1 MNSNEWTWVFWGLE
15 RAQSVWCAIVC
26 ACVCVCVGGGLFNL
40 CVTPPKFLA
49 CSRCDKVRFR
59 RQPGRSWQYNFPF
72 YFSACASRCRWSSLY
87 KSCVHPFVSAQPRLS
102 SNCPHGEQI
111 DWALSLILPLR
122 CRSEVGGRMRHNGSD
137 RLRPIAKH
145 QKPQAGRQATQTR
158 ALTDPADPIF
168 QRSGGKHGDGI
179 NHLESE
185 ILSWSMEPSTGK
197 FTVATSA
204 PVVCNVAALSSANWH
219 FSLHKSPQK
228 KETPSRSTLWGLSK
242 SQSKW
247 PGCSH

>member
-1 MNSNEWTWVFWGLE
+1 MQMKRLIQILCTSLCFGSAAAFFKLLAWGTDWLGIIFD
-15 RAQSVWCAIVC
+15 SP
-26 ACVCVCVGGGLFNL
+26 
-40 CVTPPKFLA
+40 TP
-49 CSRCDKVRFR
+49 
-59 RQPGRSWQYNFPF
+59 
-72 YFSACASRCRWSSLY
+72 
-87 KSCVHPFVSAQPRLS
+87 
-102 SNCPHGEQI
+102 
-111 DWALSLILPLR
+111 LSL
-122 CRSEVGGRMRHNGSD
+122 RSR
-137 RLRPIAKH
+137 RLDAAQWQRSAAAYRGASKA
-145 QKPQAGRQATQTR
+145 AGRQATQTR
-158 ALTDPADPIF
+158 ALADPADPIF

-228 KETPSRSTLWGLSK
+228 KETPSSSTLWGLSK